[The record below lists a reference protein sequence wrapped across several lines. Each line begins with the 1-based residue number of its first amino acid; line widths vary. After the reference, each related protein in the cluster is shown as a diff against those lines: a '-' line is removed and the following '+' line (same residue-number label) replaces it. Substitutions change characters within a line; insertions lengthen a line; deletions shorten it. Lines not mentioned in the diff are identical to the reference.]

1 MKMKKKSEKEYREE
15 TNKDLQNESR
25 ETQFARL
32 AARVRKRRIWT
43 AVILMAAVCLL
54 TVSLF
59 NYKAAGVRIKPPIV
73 IGTSG
78 QGSSNLVTGTS
89 SVTISYSLG
98 FKQVSYESEYGS
110 NYSQRLWLW
119 EKVEKKPDTLT
130 AEQYRQL
137 MEQMKQRY
145 QKEAV
150 YAGYFDTFQTFQ
162 AAILKVEQND
172 NQYRIYMAGG
182 MYHFLEYGG
191 RIYSNIDGEPEQEG
205 LKTWNWQPFIITA
218 LWQDDTMK
226 LQNVEA
232 YKRGDAGSSKIFE
245 HFPKPL
251 AMGIVGGAEETD
263 RQQELALARAK
274 LAAASHYGKP
284 FAEDT
289 CLQFDPETEIVSI
302 YKITAEP
309 QEPGKTFAENAP
321 LLKRETLKKS
331 GEQE

>member
-1 MKMKKKSEKEYREE
+1 MKMKKKSKKQYREE
-15 TNKDLQNESR
+15 TNRELQDESR
-25 ETQFARL
+25 ERQFARL
-32 AARVRKRRIWT
+32 AAKVRKRRVLT
-43 AVILMAAVCLL
+43 AVLLITSVCLV

-59 NYKAAGVRIKPPIV
+59 NYKEAGVRIKPPIV
-73 IGTSG
+73 L
-78 QGSSNLVTGTS
+78 GSSGHGSHSFVSGKS
-89 SVTISYSLG
+89 SVTIYYSLG

-130 AEQYRQL
+130 PEQYRQL

-145 QKEAV
+145 RKEPA
-150 YAGYFDTFQTFQ
+150 YAGYFNTFGTFQ
-162 AAILKVEQND
+162 ASILEVEKND

-182 MYHFLEYGG
+182 LYDFLEYGG

-218 LWQDDTMK
+218 FWQDGTMR
-226 LQNVEA
+226 LQNVES
-232 YKRGDAGSSKIFE
+232 YERGDAGSGKIFE
-245 HFPKPL
+245 SFPKPL
-251 AMGIVGGAEETD
+251 AMGIVGGVEETD
-263 RQQELALARAK
+263 RQQDSALARAK

-289 CLQFDPETEIVSI
+289 CLQFDLKTEVVSI
-302 YKITAEP
+302 YKITEEL
-309 QEPGKTFAENAP
+309 QEPGRTFAENAP

-331 GEQE
+331 GEQK